1 MSMKRKEAV
10 EFLTQKP
17 YKFAHLVG
25 FKKLGRLHNKWIV
38 DMLCGKEDKTL
49 QAHRG
54 SYKTTCVAVAL
65 ALIIVLLPNLRVMFM
80 RKTDTDTKEI
90 IAQVKKILENPV
102 MRYFVRVIY
111 GVDLKF
117 VKSNENEITTN
128 LTNDPRGSS
137 QLIGM
142 GIGGSLTGKH
152 FDLIFTDDIVNV
164 SDRISKAERERTK
177 LIYQELR
184 NIVNRGGRIYNT
196 GTPWHKEDAFSLMPN
211 PEKYDCYTTG
221 LIETAELE
229 NIKSMMI
236 ASLFAANYELRHI
249 AAEDVIFENPRI
261 GADPALAEQ
270 GECHIDASYGGE
282 DFTAFTICKKV
293 QGVYYIF
300 GKLWSKHIDDCEDEI
315 ISIRKRFNAGRILC
329 EKNADKG
336 YLAKELRKKGERVT
350 AYHEDTN
357 KFLKITSYLKA
368 EWRNVHFVMGTDED
382 YIRQITDYT
391 ETAEHDDAPDSAA
404 SIVRHLWNRNNE
416 ENADEWNPYLQ

>member
-1 MSMKRKEAV
+1 MNRTEAI
-10 EFLTQKP
+10 EFLTGKP

-25 FKKLGRLHNKWIV
+25 FKKLRTLHNGWIA
-38 DMLCGKEDKTL
+38 DMVRGKEDKTL

-54 SYKTTCVAVAL
+54 SYKTTCVAVSL
-65 ALIIVLLPNLRVMFM
+65 ALIIVLLPNKRTMFM

-90 IAQVKKILENPV
+90 IAQVKKILENAV
-102 MRYFVRVIY
+102 TRYFVRTIY
-111 GVDLKF
+111 GLDLKF
-117 VKSNENEITTN
+117 VKFNETEITTN
-128 LTNDPRGSS
+128 LTNDPRGSA

-164 SDRISKAERERTK
+164 QDRISKAERERTK

-221 LIETAELE
+221 LIEAEALA
-229 NIKSMMI
+229 NIKSNMI
-236 ASLFAANYELRHI
+236 ASLFSANYELRHI
-249 AAEDVIFENPRI
+249 AAEDVIFENPI
-261 GADPALAEQ
+261 TGEDPAKAEQ

-282 DFTAFTICKKV
+282 DFTAFTICKKSH
-293 QGVYYIF
+293 GVYYIL
-300 GKLWSKHIDDCEDEI
+300 GKLWKKHIDDCEDEI
-315 ISIRKRFNAGRILC
+315 ISLRRRFNAGRILC

-336 YLAKELRKKGERVT
+336 YLAKELRKRGERVT
-350 AYHEDTN
+350 SYHEDMN

-368 EWRNVHFVMGTDED
+368 EWKNVHFVIGTDED